1 MKTHKWDTKGVITE
15 VRISD
20 DGKVSS
26 YDPKI
31 GDLLTTRHRRYLA
44 KLKNA
49 SEADSG
55 RKGQRKSSDPVQLSA
70 IS

>member
-1 MKTHKWDTKGVITE
+1 MKTRKWDTKGVITE

-20 DGKVSS
+20 DGKVLS

-31 GDLLTTRHRRYLA
+31 VDLLTTRHRRYLA

-49 SEADSG
+49 SETDSRG
-55 RKGQRKSSDPVQLSA
+55 KDKGGALTQPGSQP
-70 IS
+70 